1 MKKTALL
8 ALLLM
13 LTLVTAS
20 ASALTLTGYE
30 TESVTRYW
38 EESRFFPR
46 MEALTGVSMEPKTVL
61 EQDEYDKLLAGMLR
75 GSIPAD
81 VLFKAELTRDEE
93 RALLDAGAIIDLAPL
108 MEENMPNLSA
118 LLEAHP
124 EWREVITLPDGRIAS
139 LPLLSENERQVCV
152 FINRAWLDKLGL
164 DMPATLD
171 ELTAALAAMA
181 ATDLNGNYKSDEIG
195 ADLTGVWEMRW
206 LLPYF
211 GIVADDYNIAR
222 VSGEAVFAPELPG
235 YRDFVALLRDW
246 VEQGILTDEAFTGYH
261 STALLSSSSNDDNPE
276 VSGLLVSM
284 TPFTQVDA
292 NDVTDY
298 EALLMPGP
306 DGEIVWRDLLG
317 CVWTGCY
324 AVTSACGD
332 PAAAL
337 RWVDALYG
345 EEGALL
351 GYAGVEGED
360 YTYSAEGYWTFKVDT
375 LRTIDDIRSQV
386 IMYTGTTMPG
396 LVPDAFLQKVD
407 SEADRH
413 IFAQS
418 AKVKAYATQ
427 VTPAYALDDASQ
439 QRADELAAV
448 LGGMVDRGIAQF
460 ATGEIPLD
468 DEHWNAWLAQLREAG
483 SAELA
488 EIFNTVR

>member
-222 VSGEAVFAPELPG
+222 VSGEAVFAPELSG

-292 NDVTDY
+292 DDVTDY

-448 LGGMVDRGIAQF
+448 LGGMVDRGIARF
-460 ATGEIPLD
+460 ATGEVPLD

-488 EIFNTVR
+488 EIFNTVK

>member
-8 ALLLM
+8 LLLLA
-13 LTLVTAS
+13 LTLAAAC
-20 ASALTLTGYE
+20 ASALTLTGPE

-38 EESRFFPR
+38 EESLFFPR
-46 MEALTGVSMEPKTVL
+46 MEALTGVSMTPKTI
-61 EQDEYDKLLAGMLR
+61 EKQEDYDKLLSGMLT

-222 VSGEAVFAPELPG
+222 VDGEAVFAPELPG

-292 NDVTDY
+292 DDVTDY
-298 EALLMPGP
+298 EVLLMPGP

-396 LVPDAFLQKVD
+396 LTPSDFLLHVD

-413 IFAQS
+413 VFSQS
-418 AKVKAYATQ
+418 MKVKAVATQ
-427 VTPAYALDDASQ
+427 VTPAYALDTASQ
-439 QRADELAAV
+439 QRADELAAT
-448 LGGMVDRGIAQF
+448 LCRLVDEGIARF
-460 ATGEIPLD
+460 ATGEVPLD
-468 DEHWNAWLAQLREAG
+468 DAHWDAWLAQLRDAG
-483 SAELA
+483 SEELA
-488 EIFNTVR
+488 QLFGTL

>member
-222 VSGEAVFAPELPG
+222 VDGEAVFAPELPG

-246 VEQGILTDEAFTGYH
+246 VEQGILTDEAFTGCH
-261 STALLSSSSNDDNPE
+261 STALLSSSSSDDNPE

-292 NDVTDY
+292 DDVTDY

-460 ATGEIPLD
+460 ATGEVPLD
-468 DEHWNAWLAQLREAG
+468 DAHWDAWLAQLREAG

>member
-124 EWREVITLPDGRIAS
+124 DWREVITLPDGRIAS

-164 DMPATLD
+164 DIPATLD

-181 ATDLNGNYKSDEIG
+181 ATDLNGNYKSD
-195 ADLTGVWEMRW
+195 
-206 LLPYF
+206 
-211 GIVADDYNIAR
+211 
-222 VSGEAVFAPELPG
+222 
-235 YRDFVALLRDW
+235 
-246 VEQGILTDEAFTGYH
+246 
-261 STALLSSSSNDDNPE
+261 
-276 VSGLLVSM
+276 
-284 TPFTQVDA
+284 
-292 NDVTDY
+292 
-298 EALLMPGP
+298 
-306 DGEIVWRDLLG
+306 
-317 CVWTGCY
+317 
-324 AVTSACGD
+324 
-332 PAAAL
+332 
-337 RWVDALYG
+337 
-345 EEGALL
+345 
-351 GYAGVEGED
+351 
-360 YTYSAEGYWTFKVDT
+360 
-375 LRTIDDIRSQV
+375 
-386 IMYTGTTMPG
+386 
-396 LVPDAFLQKVD
+396 
-407 SEADRH
+407 
-413 IFAQS
+413 
-418 AKVKAYATQ
+418 
-427 VTPAYALDDASQ
+427 
-439 QRADELAAV
+439 
-448 LGGMVDRGIAQF
+448 
-460 ATGEIPLD
+460 
-468 DEHWNAWLAQLREAG
+468 
-483 SAELA
+483 
-488 EIFNTVR
+488 